1 MHATLGSLLA
11 ASAWVEQLR
20 SAGAGRFI
28 DLLPLWLLFV
38 LTSAL
43 LFAASEL
50 GCRLGARAR
59 RAGQGEQPS
68 QVGAIMGAALAL
80 FGFLLAF
87 TFGIAASRFEDR
99 RQLVL
104 QEANAIGTTY
114 LRAGLVPEP
123 QRSEIRGLLRE
134 YVQLR
139 IDASSFRG
147 LGTAIERS
155 DRVQQELWARA
166 AALGTAPSV
175 PITTGLFVQS
185 LNETID
191 LHAVRLAALRNRIP
205 GPIWAMLFFVAFLG
219 LVMLGYHAGVSG
231 ARSRPVT
238 LALILSFAAVM
249 VLIADLD
256 RPGQG
261 LFRVSQQAMLDLQE
275 QIARAAP

>member
-1 MHATLGSLLA
+1 MRRGAHESTPVGIAGVEA
-11 ASAWVEQLR
+11 AAFGL
-20 SAGAGRFI
+20 
-28 DLLPLWLLFV
+28 
-38 LTSAL
+38 
-43 LFAASEL
+43 
-50 GCRLGARAR
+50 
-59 RAGQGEQPS
+59 
-68 QVGAIMGAALAL
+68 MGLMI
-80 FGFLLAF
+80 AF
-87 TFGIAASRFEDR
+87 TFSGAASRFETR
-99 RQLVL
+99 REQIV

-123 QRSEIRGLLRE
+123 QRGEIRSLLRE

-147 LGTAIERS
+147 FASALERS

-166 AALGTAPSV
+166 VSLGAAPSV
-175 PITTGLFVQS
+175 PITTGLFIQS

-191 LHAVRLAALRNRIP
+191 LHAARLAALRNRIP
-205 GPIWAMLFFVAFLG
+205 GPIWTMLFFVAFLG

-261 LFRVSQQAMLDLQE
+261 LFRVNQQAMLDLQE
-275 QIARAAP
+275 QIVHPGP